1 MFSSLSRKAITFY
14 RRFQYVVRGRSR
26 YGIMIPG
33 VVVEVEPFK
42 VDENHGDI
50 VHPCVRYIS
59 EGFEGHCWWMVYTP
73 YYAADSSM
81 ENPILC
87 YSDEMDAN
95 TPPKEW
101 KVYGLVN
108 EKPEDGYNSDPTLLY
123 KDGQLY
129 VFWRENYEWSNNLH
143 KYIRATYVAR
153 VENGKF
159 VTDRKEILYTEDKEK
174 DAETCPTFMRNEDG
188 SITAYAMHLRFH
200 SYLIKNMRP
209 RMRSIVNKVANITDL
224 LGVYS
229 QQKHYGIA
237 IWEEEESLT
246 TPFGYMKT
254 TPIKNCNKLYRP
266 WHMDLF
272 DWSGKRYAVIQT
284 NQSNADLCLAV
295 SEDME
300 NFTMMKKP
308 LITNAT
314 IGKLG
319 IYKPCAN
326 VTPNGTFYLYYTAQD
341 KDNRSLNK
349 LYLTTINF
357 NDLLAKIFYHNE
369 SHSIR
374 K

>member
-1 MFSSLSRKAITFY
+1 MSLGRTLLNRYRIIQYYLCGRHKYGFLQPGNTVKIETF
-14 RRFQYVVRGRSR
+14 RFG
-26 YGIMIPG
+26 
-33 VVVEVEPFK
+33 
-42 VDENHGDI
+42 ENHGDI

-59 EGFEGHCWWMVYTP
+59 EGFEGHNWWMVYTP

-87 YSDEMDAN
+87 YSDETDAN
-95 TPPKEW
+95 TPPKDW

-129 VFWRENYEWSNNLH
+129 VFWRENYEWSVKSH

-159 VTDRKEILYTEDKEK
+159 ITDREEVLYTEDKEK
-174 DAETCPTFMRNEDG
+174 DAETCPTFVQNEDG
-188 SITAYAMHLRFH
+188 SIMAYAMHLRFH
-200 SYLIKNMRP
+200 SYRIKRMRP
-209 RMRSIVNKVANITDL
+209 RMRSIVNKVVTITDL
-224 LGVYS
+224 LGLYS

-237 IWEEEESLT
+237 IWKGEGSFT
-246 TPFGYMKT
+246 TPFIYVRT

-272 DWSGKRYAVIQT
+272 EWEGKRYAIIQT

-295 SEDME
+295 SEDKE
-300 NFTMMKKP
+300 NFSMLKKP

-319 IYKPCAN
+319 IYKPCAS

-341 KDNRSLNK
+341 EDNRALNK
-349 LYLTTINF
+349 LYLTTMDF
-357 NDLLAKIFYHNE
+357 NDLLNNIL
-369 SHSIR
+369 
-374 K
+374 